1 MLLEERIL
9 FMLFISNHTLAALR
23 NFTNAL
29 RQAVPEFS
37 PGLLSE
43 ESRSTG
49 VLAMNLHL
57 PSVCVSL
64 RLMSRLM
71 MTVHPLTLV
80 LCLAGPLMLC
90 NGQASA
96 EEKKAEGAPAEKVDP
111 KKDDGKKAD
120 SAKVDKDGWKP
131 LFNGKDLEGWK
142 ITNFGGEGEVFVE
155 NGEVVISQGA
165 DLSGI
170 HTEQEIPKS
179 NYEIQF
185 EAQREAGSDF
195 FAGLTFP
202 VKDSHCSLILGGW
215 GGGVCGISSLNGMD
229 ASENETTSYQAFEK
243 GKWYKIKV
251 IVRDNHLHAWI
262 DDAKVVDVDTTGMR
276 VGTRFEVDRSKPFGF
291 STYATTGRLKN
302 VRVRSLPPED
312 AK

>member
-1 MLLEERIL
+1 MSLPFPCLSR
-9 FMLFISNHTLAALR
+9 
-23 NFTNAL
+23 TNAFL
-29 RQAVPEFS
+29 FP
-37 PGLLSE
+37 
-43 ESRSTG
+43 T
-49 VLAMNLHL
+49 
-57 PSVCVSL
+57 VSL
-64 RLMSRLM
+64 SA
-71 MTVHPLTLV
+71 
-80 LCLAGPLMLC
+80 CLLGLIISVTAVA
-90 NGQASA
+90 ASDDKKA
-96 EEKKAEGAPAEKVDP
+96 DAKKAEANKTEEKPAATQNTT
-111 KKDDGKKAD
+111 KA
-120 SAKVDKDGWKP
+120 DKDGWRP

-142 ITNFGGEGEVFVE
+142 ITNFGGEGEVFIE

-185 EAQREAGSDF
+185 EAQRAAGSDF

-202 VKDSHCSLILGGW
+202 VKESHCSLIVGGW

-243 GKWYKIKV
+243 GKWYKV
-251 IVRDNHLHAWI
+251 RVVVRDNHLSAWL
-262 DDAKVVDVDTTGMR
+262 DDKQIVDVDTTDMKI
-276 VGTRFEVDRSKPFGF
+276 GTRFEVDRSKPFGF

-302 VRVRSLPPED
+302 VRIRTLPPEE